1 MGLSDGERYHKC
13 VGVIDHMHKLPRFK
27 EYNYLHLNALLDKLW
42 PAFLR
47 GNSNSFHWFAGSD
60 SSADY
65 FDDQS
70 LLLCAFRAS
79 KPRDVCELDTAK
91 SWRSQ
96 YLPDA
101 EKLLQNEDAQIWT
114 LLRCT
119 EAYYYA
125 VNRYPGD
132 KFSVQMRETTD
143 LVSTIR
149 GELHSLLQA
158 EKFAMA
164 WMMQALCDRIFPWDD
179 DDLLTAAGEE
189 FNWHHYL
196 YVNGQ
201 DYETLFKWFKKWQF
215 AEAVGAA
222 ERLHCLLTLTGK
234 HSFFYASQQE
244 QLIAMAAEWNG
255 REGQKKRDVVD
266 LNWLADTLA
275 QHVEKAQCGGDY
287 ERYCHFTDKSSRD
300 VGE

>member
-1 MGLSDGERYHKC
+1 MGLSDGERYSKC

-27 EYNYLHLNALLDKLW
+27 DYSYLHLNALLDKLW

-60 SSADY
+60 SSADN

-70 LLLCAFRAS
+70 LLLCAFRAGS
-79 KPRDVCELDTAK
+79 PQPNDSESSK

-101 EKLLQNEDAQIWT
+101 EKLLQNEDAQVWT

-132 KFSVQMRETTD
+132 TFAQQMRETTD
-143 LVSTIR
+143 LISTIR

-158 EKFAMA
+158 QKFAIA
-164 WMMQALCDRIFPWDD
+164 WMTQTLCERIFPWDD

-189 FNWHHYL
+189 FCWHHYL

-201 DYETLFKWFKKWQF
+201 DYDTVFKWFKKWQF
-215 AEAVGAA
+215 VREVGAA
-222 ERLHCLLTLTGK
+222 ERLRCLLMLLGK
-234 HSFFYASQQE
+234 GRFFYAHQQE
-244 QLIAMAAEWNG
+244 ALMSRVEEWN
-255 REGQKKRDVVD
+255 RRDGQKKRDVVD

-275 QHVEKAQCGGDY
+275 QHVEKQRSSVDY
-287 ERYCHFTDKSSRD
+287 ERYCNFTGKSSRD
-300 VGE
+300 R

>member
-1 MGLSDGERYHKC
+1 
-13 VGVIDHMHKLPRFK
+13 MHKLPRFK
-27 EYNYLHLNALLDKLW
+27 DYSYLHLNPLLDKLW

-60 SSADY
+60 SSSDR

-70 LLLCAFRAS
+70 LLLCAFRSGSPQPSSETS
-79 KPRDVCELDTAK
+79 KD
-91 SWRSQ
+91 WRSE

-101 EKLLQNEDAQIWT
+101 AKLLQGEDAQVWK
-114 LLRCT
+114 LLRCI

-132 KFSVQMRETTD
+132 TFAVQMRETTD

-158 EKFAMA
+158 QKFAIA
-164 WMMQALCDRIFPWDD
+164 WMMQSLCEDIFPWDD

-189 FNWHHYL
+189 FCWHHDL
-196 YVNGQ
+196 RVEGQ
-201 DYETLFKWFKKWQF
+201 DYETVFKWFKKWQF
-215 AEAVGAA
+215 AADVGAA
-222 ERLHCLLTLTGK
+222 ERLRCLLVLVGRGR
-234 HSFFYASQQE
+234 FFYPHQQE
-244 QLIAMAAEWNG
+244 KLMSRVEEWN
-255 REGQKKRDVVD
+255 RRDGQEKRNVVD

-275 QHVEKAQCGGDY
+275 QHVEERRNSGDY
-287 ERYCHFTDKSSRD
+287 ERFCNFTGKSSRD
-300 VGE
+300 VAKRKRS

>member
-47 GNSNSFHWFAGSD
+47 GNSNSFHWFIGSD

-70 LLLCAFRAS
+70 LLLCAFKAGAPQPSNESS
-79 KPRDVCELDTAK
+79 KD
-91 SWRSQ
+91 WRSQ

-101 EKLLQNEDAQIWT
+101 EKLLQNEDARIWT

-132 KFSVQMRETTD
+132 TFAQQMRETTD
-143 LVSTIR
+143 LVSMIR

-158 EKFAMA
+158 QKFAMA
-164 WMMQALCDRIFPWDD
+164 WMMQALCERIFPWDD

-222 ERLHCLLTLTGK
+222 ERLRCLLMLVGRGR
-234 HSFFYASQQE
+234 FFYTHQQE
-244 QLIAMAAEWNG
+244 QLIARAAEWNE

-275 QHVEKAQCGGDY
+275 QHVEKPQSDYKY
-287 ERYCHFTDKSSRD
+287 ERYCDFTGKSSRD
-300 VGE
+300 AGK